1 LQLNE
6 NSPRKA
12 DTIAMRDEQHIE
24 LQAQV
29 PVELAGGR
37 LDQSA
42 AVVFDQYSRVLLKNW
57 IETGELLVDGLRVK
71 PRHRLR
77 GGETLTLSA
86 TLQAREDWRSAQP
99 IAFDIVFEDED
110 LLVVNKPA
118 GLVVHPGAGNPDGTL
133 VNGLLNYRPALE
145 VLPRAGIVH
154 RLDKDTSGLL
164 LVAGN
169 LPAQGK
175 LTAALAA
182 RTVSRCYQALVEG
195 VLVAG
200 RDIDLPIGRH
210 PQQRTRQAVREDGR
224 EALTRI
230 RILERLRTHSYIEA
244 RLATGRTHQIRVHM
258 AAIGYPLVGDR
269 RYGARG
275 RVPEAA
281 TKAVIEA
288 IQHFQRQA
296 LHAWQ
301 LGFEHPASGEWLE
314 FSTPAPDDMQHLL
327 ALLRNDAAVAEQDP

>member
-1 LQLNE
+1 M
-6 NSPRKA
+6 P
-12 DTIAMRDEQHIE
+12 DEQHIE
-24 LQAQV
+24 LKAQV

-37 LDQSA
+37 LDQTA
-42 AVVFDQYSRVLLKNW
+42 ATVFDQYSRVLLKNW

-86 TLQAREDWRSAQP
+86 TLQPREDWRSAQP
-99 IAFDIVFEDED
+99 VAFEIIYEDQD

-133 VNGLLNYRPALE
+133 VNGLLHYRPELE

-164 LVAGN
+164 LVAAN
-169 LPAQGK
+169 LPAQGR

-182 RTVSRCYQALVEG
+182 RTVSRCYQALAEG

-210 PQQRTRQAVREDGR
+210 PQQRTRQAVRDDGR
-224 EALTRI
+224 EALTRV
-230 RILERLRTHSYIEA
+230 RILERLRAHSYIEA

-275 RVPEAA
+275 RVPSGATAETMAA
-281 TKAVIEA
+281 ISE
-288 IQHFQRQA
+288 FRRQA

-301 LGFEHPASGEWLE
+301 LGFEHPVSGEWLE
-314 FSTPAPDDMQHLL
+314 FSTPAPDDMRQLL
-327 ALLRNDAAVAEQDP
+327 ELLRTDASMSREDA

>member
-1 LQLNE
+1 MSDQ
-6 NSPRKA
+6 
-12 DTIAMRDEQHIE
+12 QHIQ

-29 PVELAGGR
+29 PVELEGGR
-37 LDQSA
+37 VDQTA
-42 AVVFDQYSRVLLKNW
+42 ATVFDQYSRVLLRNW
-57 IETGELLVDGLRVK
+57 IETGELLVDGNRVK
-71 PRHRLR
+71 PRHRLH

-86 TLQAREDWRSAQP
+86 IIQPREDWRSAQP
-99 IAFDIVFEDED
+99 IAFEVVYEDQD

-133 VNGLLNYRPALE
+133 VNGLLNYRPQLE
-145 VLPRAGIVH
+145 ILPRAGIVH

-164 LVAGN
+164 LVAAN
-169 LPAQGK
+169 LTAQGK

-182 RTVSRCYQALVEG
+182 RTVSRRYQALVEG

-210 PQQRTRQAVREDGR
+210 RQQRTRQAVREDGR
-224 EALTRI
+224 EALTRV
-230 RILERLRTHSYIEA
+230 RILERLQAHSYIEA
-244 RLATGRTHQIRVHM
+244 QLATGRTHQIRVHM
-258 AAIGYPLVGDR
+258 AAIGHPLVGDR

-275 RVPEAA
+275 RVPAEA
-281 TKAVIEA
+281 TTEIIEA
-288 IQHFQRQA
+288 IRNFQRQA

-314 FSTPAPDDMQHLL
+314 FSVPVPDDMQHLL
-327 ALLRNDAAVAEQDP
+327 DLLGAGSRSPEREP